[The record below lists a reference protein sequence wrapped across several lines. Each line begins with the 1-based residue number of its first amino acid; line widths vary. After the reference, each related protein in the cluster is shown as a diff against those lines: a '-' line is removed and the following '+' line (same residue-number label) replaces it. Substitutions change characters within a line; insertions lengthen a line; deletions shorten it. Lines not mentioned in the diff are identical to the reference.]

1 MNKIKSLLPIL
12 ALLLIFQ
19 TCDSSQQYP
28 EEIRSVINRLDSQR
42 SSPTIQENAAK
53 SLLQRLLPSHSSSF
67 IFNIISKDVC
77 GGDSCFR
84 IENYNKSSRHGPQIV
99 IKGTTAVEIASGL
112 HWYLKY
118 LCGAHISWE
127 KTGGV
132 QMASIPDTGS
142 LPFVKDG
149 GLVMKRPV
157 PWNYY
162 QNVVTSSYSF
172 VWWDWQRWE
181 KEIDWMALQG
191 INLPLAFTG
200 QEAIWQKVFADFIV
214 SKDDLN
220 DFFGGPA
227 FLAWARMGNLHGDTF
242 NENSPPTDDPTY
254 ISSLGAAVYEAMVKG
269 DKYAVWLM
277 QALLHSVPKG
287 KMVVLDLFA
296 EVKPVWETSS
306 QFYGTPYVWCMLHNF
321 GGNIEMYG
329 VLDSISSGPIDA
341 RTSES
346 STMVGV
352 GMCMEGIEHNPVVY
366 ELMSEMAYRNEKLQL
381 VDWIKTYS
389 HRRYGKAIHQLDTA
403 WEILYHTIYNC
414 TDGIADHNKDYIVEF
429 PDWDPVNNTV
439 LGGTENYQNHN
450 SFNSHRSMRHIFLN
464 SGPSL
469 PSPHLW
475 YPTEEVIK
483 ALRLFLDA
491 GKDLVGSST
500 YRYDLVDLTRQ
511 ALSKLAND
519 AYLKAVTA
527 FQHKDLKALD
537 LHSQK
542 FIQLIK
548 DIEKVL
554 ASDENFLLGTWLD
567 SAKRLALN
575 PKEMRQYEWNA
586 RTQITMWFDT
596 TETNQSKLHD
606 YANKFWSGLLED
618 YYLPRATTYFNHL
631 RKALQDN
638 EVFKIDVWR
647 REWIS
652 YSNKWQSDTKIYPK
666 KRRGDALSIA
676 SRIIKGT
683 TAVEIASGLH
693 WYLKYLCG
701 AHISWEKTGGVQMGS
716 IPEPGSLPFVKEGG
730 LVMKRPVPLNYHQNV
745 FTSSYSYVWWDWQRW
760 EREIDWMALQGINL
774 PLAFTGQEA
783 IWQKVFADF
792 NISKEDLNNFFG
804 GPAFLSWARM
814 GNLHGW
820 DGPLSQNWLD
830 QQLALQKQILTRML
844 ELGMT
849 PVLPSFSGHVP
860 AALRKAFPSS
870 KITRLGKWKSV
881 SGDARW
887 CCTFLLDP
895 SDPLFVKLGEA
906 FIKKQIKEYGDVT
919 DIYNCMDSDTFNEN
933 LPPTD
938 DPTYLSSLGAA
949 VYEAMAKGDKH
960 AVWLMQAITYFFLPF
975 LIFPALLHSVP
986 KGKMIVLHLFADVK
1000 PIWEKSSQFYG
1011 TPYIWCM
1018 LHNFGGNMDMYGL
1031 LDSIS
1036 SGPVNARSSKNSTI
1050 VGVGM
1055 CMEGIEQNPVM
1066 YELMSEM
1073 AYRNEKVE
1081 LVEWIKTYSRRRY
1094 GKAIHQLETAWE
1106 ILYHTI
1112 YNCTDMIGDHTMD
1125 YIVKFPDWDPVNNAT
1140 LDVTR
1145 EYEKEN
1151 LLILHK
1157 RKYLVGSLTFRYD
1170 LVDLTRQVLS
1180 KLGNDVYLK
1189 AVTAFQRKD
1198 LKALDFHSQKFIQI
1212 IKDIDEVVATDD
1224 NFLLGTWLDSAKRM
1238 ATNPEEMRQY
1248 EWNAR
1253 TQVTMW
1259 FDTTENHQSK
1269 VHDYGKIYYS

>member
-227 FLAWARMGNLHGDTF
+227 FLAWARMGNLHGWGGPLSQNWLDHQLALQKQILSRMLELGMTPVLPSFSGNVPAALRKIYPSSNITRLGNWNTVSGDPRWCCTFLLDPSDPLFVKLGEAFIKKQIKEYGDVTDIYNCDTF

-277 QALLHSVPKG
+277 QGWLFYSDSKFWKPPQMEALLHSVPKG

-676 SRIIKGT
+676 SR
-683 TAVEIASGLH
+683 
-693 WYLKYLCG
+693 
-701 AHISWEKTGGVQMGS
+701 
-716 IPEPGSLPFVKEGG
+716 
-730 LVMKRPVPLNYHQNV
+730 
-745 FTSSYSYVWWDWQRW
+745 
-760 EREIDWMALQGINL
+760 
-774 PLAFTGQEA
+774 
-783 IWQKVFADF
+783 
-792 NISKEDLNNFFG
+792 
-804 GPAFLSWARM
+804 
-814 GNLHGW
+814 
-820 DGPLSQNWLD
+820 
-830 QQLALQKQILTRML
+830 
-844 ELGMT
+844 
-849 PVLPSFSGHVP
+849 
-860 AALRKAFPSS
+860 
-870 KITRLGKWKSV
+870 
-881 SGDARW
+881 
-887 CCTFLLDP
+887 
-895 SDPLFVKLGEA
+895 
-906 FIKKQIKEYGDVT
+906 
-919 DIYNCMDSDTFNEN
+919 
-933 LPPTD
+933 
-938 DPTYLSSLGAA
+938 
-949 VYEAMAKGDKH
+949 
-960 AVWLMQAITYFFLPF
+960 
-975 LIFPALLHSVP
+975 
-986 KGKMIVLHLFADVK
+986 
-1000 PIWEKSSQFYG
+1000 
-1011 TPYIWCM
+1011 
-1018 LHNFGGNMDMYGL
+1018 
-1031 LDSIS
+1031 
-1036 SGPVNARSSKNSTI
+1036 
-1050 VGVGM
+1050 
-1055 CMEGIEQNPVM
+1055 M
-1066 YELMSEM
+1066 YE
-1073 AYRNEKVE
+1073 
-1081 LVEWIKTYSRRRY
+1081 
-1094 GKAIHQLETAWE
+1094 
-1106 ILYHTI
+1106 
-1112 YNCTDMIGDHTMD
+1112 
-1125 YIVKFPDWDPVNNAT
+1125 
-1140 LDVTR
+1140 
-1145 EYEKEN
+1145 
-1151 LLILHK
+1151 
-1157 RKYLVGSLTFRYD
+1157 KYFS
-1170 LVDLTRQVLS
+1170 
-1180 KLGNDVYLK
+1180 
-1189 AVTAFQRKD
+1189 
-1198 LKALDFHSQKFIQI
+1198 
-1212 IKDIDEVVATDD
+1212 
-1224 NFLLGTWLDSAKRM
+1224 
-1238 ATNPEEMRQY
+1238 
-1248 EWNAR
+1248 
-1253 TQVTMW
+1253 
-1259 FDTTENHQSK
+1259 
-1269 VHDYGKIYYS
+1269 